1 MLDAPGARGGPL
13 YHHTRPRHTSVGIN
27 TSRKHNDIKDI
38 TRMIYIFTVFQG
50 TIFDD
55 TTYEL
60 ESNSDAI
67 NIEVNISVLNRA
79 LRSAWG
85 ATHAQLRLTKK
96 EKTPLLALTV
106 LASEWTEG
114 NMALATNND
123 ADGFGDDPNSEE
135 APADTTGD
143 RGPRERQTWITQ
155 EIPIKILHESA
166 VEGLHEPHCPDPE
179 VHIILPNLAQLKS
192 ISDRFTK
199 LASTDSK
206 NRQPGVMAPDAPGM
220 HSVSFAGAGANTAA
234 TALSTNS
241 SPKLEL
247 SANMHG
253 SLRLAIATD
262 ELRIAS
268 VWSDLVN
275 PPLDPAQMTQ
285 EEMSQLPSEL
295 NRKRDASEAFDFG
308 WAKVRIDGKDWSR
321 VLSIGRLS
329 PKVVACEFRCSF
341 ELPLAGASA
350 DSISNSLW
358 LGFVNEMALVL
369 YVYLPHNRDE
379 EESCLTVSFHCPK
392 NAFLKQPSPLTIALQ
407 YYINSFTT

>member
-1 MLDAPGARGGPL
+1 MGL
-13 YHHTRPRHTSVGIN
+13 N
-27 TSRKHNDIKDI
+27 TSRMHNQTISYQSHDL
-38 TRMIYIFTVFQG
+38 YIDDCQS
-50 TIFDD
+50 TIFDE

-67 NIEVNISVLNRA
+67 NVEVNISVLNRA

-85 ATHAQLRLTKK
+85 STHTQLRLTKK
-96 EKTPLLALTV
+96 DRTPLLALTV
-106 LASEWTEG
+106 LSSEWTDG

-123 ADGFGDDPNSEE
+123 QNGVNNHPNP
-135 APADTTGD
+135 AAVTADTTGE

-155 EIPIKILHESA
+155 EVPIKILHESA

-199 LASTDSK
+199 LASTDTKS
-206 NRQPGVMAPDAPGM
+206 RQPGIMAPDAPGM
-220 HSVSFAGAGANTAA
+220 HSASFSGPGASTAA
-234 TALSTNS
+234 TALSTNT

-275 PPLDPAQMTQ
+275 PPLDPEQMSQ
-285 EEMSQLPSEL
+285 EQISQLPSER
-295 NRKRDASEAFDFG
+295 NRMREAREGDESG

-329 PKVVACEFRCSF
+329 PKVVACKF
-341 ELPLAGASA
+341 EYSA
-350 DSISNSLW
+350 VILGYVLTRFHLSW
-358 LGFVNEMALVL
+358 LGFINEMALVL
-369 YVYLPHNRDE
+369 YVYLPSTQDGA
-379 EESCLTVSFHCPK
+379 ESCLTVSQNCPK
-392 NAFLKQPSPLTIALQ
+392 NAPSRQPRFSNSHAHQ

>member
-1 MLDAPGARGGPL
+1 MRFRTQLKD
-13 YHHTRPRHTSVGIN
+13 
-27 TSRKHNDIKDI
+27 SRTFSKLTASLSTLGKVCWMRLEYDVI
-38 TRMIYIFTVFQG
+38 RFTIIPDQGTQVWASIPVG
-50 TIFDD
+50 TIFDE
-55 TTYEL
+55 TTYSL

-85 ATHAQLRLTKK
+85 SSHTQLRLTKK
-96 EKTPLLALTV
+96 DKLPLLALTV
-106 LASEWTEG
+106 LASEWTDG
-114 NMALATNND
+114 NMALATD
-123 ADGFGDDPNSEE
+123 ETPGE
-135 APADTTGD
+135 TTGD

-155 EIPIKILHESA
+155 EVPIKILHESA

-179 VHIILPNLAQLKS
+179 VHIILPNLGQLKS

-199 LASTDSK
+199 LASTSVK
-206 NRQPGVMAPDAPGM
+206 GNQSGIVAPEAP
-220 HSVSFAGAGANTAA
+220 SDNTSTFGANT
-234 TALSTNS
+234 TGSTNS

-262 ELRIAS
+262 ELRISS

-285 EEMSQLPSEL
+285 EQIEQLPSER
-295 NRKRDASEAFDFG
+295 NRMRQVREGDESG

-321 VLSIGRLS
+321 VLSIGRMS
-329 PKVVACEFRCSF
+329 PKVVAC
-341 ELPLAGASA
+341 
-350 DSISNSLW
+350 
-358 LGFVNEMALVL
+358 FVNDIALVL
-369 YVYLPHNRDE
+369 YVYLPGSWNG
-379 EESCLTVSFHCPK
+379 EESCLT
-392 NAFLKQPSPLTIALQ
+392 

>member
-1 MLDAPGARGGPL
+1 MRFRTQIRDSKTFSKLTASLSSLGKVCWMRLEPDVVR
-13 YHHTRPRHTSVGIN
+13 
-27 TSRKHNDIKDI
+27 
-38 TRMIYIFTVFQG
+38 FTIIPDQGTQVWASIPVG
-50 TIFDD
+50 TIFDN

-67 NIEVNISVLNRA
+67 NMEVNISVLNRA
-79 LRSAWG
+79 LRSCWG
-85 ATHAQLRLTKK
+85 SAHAQIRLTKK
-96 EKTPLLALTV
+96 DRTPLLALTV
-106 LASEWTEG
+106 LSSEWTDG
-114 NMALATNND
+114 NMALATSND
-123 ADGFGDDPNSEE
+123 QFDPNDDPAATNS
-135 APADTTGD
+135 ADTIGD

-155 EIPIKILHESA
+155 EIPIKILHETA

-179 VHIILPNLAQLKS
+179 VHIILPNLAHLKS

-199 LASTDSK
+199 LASTDTKS
-206 NRQPGVMAPDAPGM
+206 RQPDIMAADAPGM
-220 HSVSFAGAGANTAA
+220 HSTSFSTNAGA

-275 PPLDPAQMTQ
+275 PPLDPTQMSQ
-285 EEMSQLPSEL
+285 EQMSQLPSEL
-295 NRKRDASEAFDFG
+295 NRMREAREGDESG

-329 PKVVACEFRCSF
+329 PKVVACELSYAGMIFR
-341 ELPLAGASA
+341 
-350 DSISNSLW
+350 I
-358 LGFVNEMALVL
+358 ALVGI
-369 YVYLPHNRDE
+369 NADF
-379 EESCLTVSFHCPK
+379 VS
-392 NAFLKQPSPLTIALQ
+392 NLL
-407 YYINSFTT
+407 

>member
-1 MLDAPGARGGPL
+1 MRFRTQLKD
-13 YHHTRPRHTSVGIN
+13 
-27 TSRKHNDIKDI
+27 SRTFSKLTASLSSLGKVCWM
-38 TRMIYIFTVFQG
+38 RLEYEVVRFTIIPDQGTQVWASIPVG
-50 TIFDD
+50 TIFDE

-85 ATHAQLRLTKK
+85 STHTQLRLTKK
-96 EKTPLLALTV
+96 DRTPLLALTV
-106 LASEWTEG
+106 LSSEWTDG

-123 ADGFGDDPNSEE
+123 ADRSGEPNP
-135 APADTTGD
+135 AALADTTGD

-155 EIPIKILHESA
+155 EVPIKILHESA

-179 VHIILPNLAQLKS
+179 VHIVLPNLAQLKS

-206 NRQPGVMAPDAPGM
+206 SRQPGVMAPDAPGM
-220 HSVSFAGAGANTAA
+220 HSVSFSTAGAA

-253 SLRLAIATD
+253 SLRLAISTD

-275 PPLDPAQMTQ
+275 PPLDPAQMSQ
-285 EEMSQLPSEL
+285 EQMSQLPSEL
-295 NRKRDASEAFDFG
+295 NRKREASEGSESG

-329 PKVVACEFRCSF
+329 PKVVACKPFF
-341 ELPLAGASA
+341 
-350 DSISNSLW
+350 IMI
-358 LGFVNEMALVL
+358 LG
-369 YVYLPHNRDE
+369 
-379 EESCLTVSFHCPK
+379 
-392 NAFLKQPSPLTIALQ
+392 IAACWCK
-407 YYINSFTT
+407 Y